1 MENTS
6 VLTKKTFVP
15 LKSENE
21 KLGLFSHQV
30 DTMRDD
36 FETMKRAR
44 EEARK
49 ELEARFLEVH
59 RLKKHNK
66 LIIKLTIEKQTY
78 HLFVFHGK
86 LTVS

>member
-36 FETMKRAR
+36 FEMMKKAR

-59 RLKKHNK
+59 RFDLYNFCILWKFAKNK
-66 LIIKLTIEKQTY
+66 QDI
-78 HLFVFHGK
+78 
-86 LTVS
+86 

>member
-21 KLGLFSHQV
+21 KLGLFSNQV
-30 DTMRDD
+30 DTMRED

-59 RLKKHNK
+59 R
-66 LIIKLTIEKQTY
+66 
-78 HLFVFHGK
+78 
-86 LTVS
+86 